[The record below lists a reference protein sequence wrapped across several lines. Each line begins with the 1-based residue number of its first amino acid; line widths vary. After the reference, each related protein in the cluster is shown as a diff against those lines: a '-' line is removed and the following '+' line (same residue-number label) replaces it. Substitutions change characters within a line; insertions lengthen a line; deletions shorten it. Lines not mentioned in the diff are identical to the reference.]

1 MNAEDRFARFAFS
14 RTARA
19 ELRIK
24 SVRGAMFTACGGAI
38 DVALRV
44 VSTLILARLLMP
56 EHFGL
61 IGMVVAVTGI
71 AGNFSSMGLS
81 TATVQAPEIT
91 HRQCSNL
98 FWINVVAGVVFGLA
112 ICALAPALSAFYG
125 DGRLTVIT
133 VAISTNF
140 LWGGL
145 TFQHEALLN
154 REMRQP
160 QVTANRLIANF
171 LSVCVAV
178 LLAFRGH
185 GYWALV
191 WREIT
196 RSFFVAVG
204 VWLLCRW
211 IPGLP
216 SRKSRIGN
224 LLRFGRDMTLTE
236 LLINI
241 ISRLDALLIGRFAGP
256 IALGLYRQGQN
267 LMVPISQVNGP
278 IYSVSQPGL
287 SMLRSDPERY
297 RRYYRRILFVVA
309 LATIPFGTFTAI
321 YAKEIALVVL
331 GKKWIGTAVFLQ
343 ILGVAAIIRPS
354 MWTSGIV
361 LITLGRSSRLLALVV
376 AHSLV
381 LAFLMA
387 LGIPWGA
394 EGIAIAHVSTS
405 ALFILPNLYYSFADT
420 PVSVTDFFAVVSR
433 PFFASALMALALT
446 GLREMA
452 PLGNGV
458 ACLVG
463 GCGTAIVVYFMCL
476 ASFPGGWAQ
485 LRTLGQDALAGLRHQ
500 YTRAE
505 GAHAPAE

>member
-1 MNAEDRFARFAFS
+1 
-14 RTARA
+14 
-19 ELRIK
+19 
-24 SVRGAMFTACGGAI
+24 
-38 DVALRV
+38 
-44 VSTLILARLLMP
+44 
-56 EHFGL
+56 
-61 IGMVVAVTGI
+61 
-71 AGNFSSMGLS
+71 
-81 TATVQAPEIT
+81 
-91 HRQCSNL
+91 
-98 FWINVVAGVVFGLA
+98 
-112 ICALAPALSAFYG
+112 
-125 DGRLTVIT
+125 
-133 VAISTNF
+133 
-140 LWGGL
+140 
-145 TFQHEALLN
+145 
-154 REMRQP
+154 
-160 QVTANRLIANF
+160 
-171 LSVCVAV
+171 
-178 LLAFRGH
+178 
-185 GYWALV
+185 
-191 WREIT
+191 
-196 RSFFVAVG
+196 VG

-354 MWTSGIV
+354 MGTSGIV